1 MPYARP
7 MHLRRV
13 HHVSFAVRDL
23 AAARRFYAGILGLE
37 EIPRPDFG
45 FPGAWFQLGDAQVHL
60 IVPPAGAPVDTPPP
74 RLSPVAR
81 HAAFEVADAGAA
93 RDALRAAGVDVLEL
107 GAEAGQL
114 FVTDPDG
121 HVIELIQPGGGP
133 GAAPGSRPSTPAKG
147 GPDPS

>member
-1 MPYARP
+1 

-37 EIPRPDFG
+37 EIPRPDIG
-45 FPGAWFQLGDAQVHL
+45 LPGAWFQLGDAQVHL

-81 HAAFEVADAGAA
+81 HAAFEVADSGVA
-93 RDALRAAGVDVLEL
+93 RDALRVAGVEVLEL
-107 GAEAGQL
+107 GAEARQL
-114 FVTDPDG
+114 FATDPDG
-121 HVIELIQPGGGP
+121 NVIELIESGWRP
-133 GAAPGSRPSTPAKG
+133 GAARGPRPSTPVDG